1 MNTSKSTNSDNSR
14 HNGRLMNLLYKVIPK
29 KSPIKSPDTTKE
41 VEYLLGDVRAKV
53 FFGVAFF
60 VLAILL
66 AITFM
71 PYAGAL
77 ILALLLAAILHPTY
91 SRLQRKLQWSPR
103 MITSLIIVIFIAL
116 ASLVV
121 FFIIKNLL
129 AEAIALSNSINTFIA
144 SGEVNQLTTRLQ
156 EILNSLNINIS
167 SQDVSKYIVQFLQQ
181 FSSQLVGSV
190 TALIQNLFSFFVAVS
205 LFFAALIFLI
215 PRMGTIKKIA
225 LEVSPLGRAI
235 TASYIEKTQLLL
247 RGTVLGS
254 FAISLSA
261 STIMGVTFYLLGIP
275 NAILFATIAFF
286 LGFIPYLGT
295 AIFTFGAAIIFGV
308 LGQYNQAVILILV
321 QLLLLNQLDL
331 VFRPIT
337 VPKKV
342 RIHPALM
349 IIAVLSGLA
358 AFGMLGLIF
367 GPVILVLFISTVEI
381 YRQNYG
387 VEATSTSA
395 KATSVK

>member
-1 MNTSKSTNSDNSR
+1 MNILYRVLPRKSS
-14 HNGRLMNLLYKVIPK
+14 
-29 KSPIKSPDTTKE
+29 IKSPDTQKE
-41 VEYLLGDVRAKV
+41 VQYLLGDIRAKV
-53 FFGVAFF
+53 FFGIAFF
-60 VLAILL
+60 ILAILL

-77 ILALLLAAILHPTY
+77 ILALLLAALLHPTY
-91 SRLQRKLQWSPR
+91 SRLQRKLKWSPR
-103 MITSLIIVIFIAL
+103 MITALIIAIFIIL
-116 ASLVV
+116 SSIII
-121 FFIIKNLL
+121 FFIVRNLL
-129 AEAIALSNSINTFIA
+129 TEAITLSNSINSYIST
-144 SGEVNQLTTRLQ
+144 GEVNQLTTRLQ
-156 EILNSLNINIS
+156 DILKSLNINIS
-167 SQDVSKYIVQFLQQ
+167 SQDVSKYLVQFLQQ
-181 FSSQLVGSV
+181 FSSQLIGFV
-190 TALIQNLFSFFVAVS
+190 TVMVKNLFTFFVAIS

-215 PRMGTIKKIA
+215 PRMGTVKKIA

-235 TASYIEKTQLLL
+235 TADYIEKTQLLL
-247 RGTVLGS
+247 RGAVLGS
-254 FAISLSA
+254 FVISLTA
-261 STIMGVTFYLLGIP
+261 STIMGITFYLLGIP

-295 AIFTFGAAIIFGV
+295 AIFTFGAAIIFAV
-308 LGQYNQAVILILV
+308 LGQYNQAIILILV
-321 QLLLLNQLDL
+321 QLLILNQLDL

-387 VEATSTSA
+387 I
-395 KATSVK
+395 KATPVESQKVTNK